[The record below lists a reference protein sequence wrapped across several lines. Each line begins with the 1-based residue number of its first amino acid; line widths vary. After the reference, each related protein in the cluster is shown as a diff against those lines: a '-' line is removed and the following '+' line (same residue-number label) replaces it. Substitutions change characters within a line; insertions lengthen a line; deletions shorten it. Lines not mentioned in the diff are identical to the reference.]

1 MTTEEPEGD
10 YQIAQNVLEAIARRA
25 LEGEKRASLHT
36 GGLGRGKG
44 IEVSM
49 DGNNCRA
56 TVHLDGRLGED
67 LVQVGRDLQVK
78 IARAL
83 TRMTGCTVEAVDV
96 VFEHVYAPAPAD

>member
-1 MTTEEPEGD
+1 MTTEEPEGG

-25 LEGEKRASLHT
+25 LEGEKRARLHT

-49 DGNNCRA
+49 EGQACSA
-56 TVHLDGRLGED
+56 TVHLDGLLGED
-67 LVQVGRDLQVK
+67 LVQVARDLQVK

-96 VFEHVYAPAPAD
+96 VFEHVYAPAAAD